1 MADLLEAILHFEHQ
15 KVSPHRSRTPTR
27 LRFARCC
34 YDHLAGE
41 LGVLLFGS
49 LLQQNL
55 LEAKPGG
62 LALTS
67 AGEHWLSSVGVDLG
81 RLTQTRRP
89 LLRPCLDGSERRSHL
104 AGAVGAALLDRF
116 LALRW
121 LIRAE
126 GRELHLTALGQQQLE
141 QRLEVKLQAAIQAQ

>member
-1 MADLLEAILHFEHQ
+1 M
-15 KVSPHRSRTPTR
+15 
-27 LRFARCC
+27 
-34 YDHLAGE
+34 
-41 LGVLLFGS
+41 LLFGS